1 MVEAFEYITTVDL
14 NLGSRYSPIKMA
26 SLTLH
31 DEVKHKWL
39 FNCHVGL
46 PSWACLTKQEQ
57 HHPRGRAGRASS
69 ILCRQRCQQR
79 NGDHQNGLPGSPW
92 EFCSIRHAVKLETDV
107 GLSEIGY
114 L

>member
-69 ILCRQRCQQR
+69 IAGNAASKGMVTIKMACRVPHGNSVRF
-79 NGDHQNGLPGSPW
+79 DML
-92 EFCSIRHAVKLETDV
+92 
-107 GLSEIGY
+107 
-114 L
+114 